1 MLKRFW
7 SDVSANIAVPA
18 VVGLL
23 GAATLVGGLA
33 DFMSVSSQRSEL
45 QQLADLAALNAVRE
59 LAIAK
64 DNPERIEFVASAYVA
79 STSGDPNIKANPT
92 ADPDARRL
100 SLTLTAPVKAS
111 FPGPFSSMKTISVT
125 SEAELLGEP
134 GNICLIG
141 LDGTRPETIEMSAN
155 ARITADGCSLYSN
168 STSSSSM
175 SVTVSAQVKA
185 EIACVAG
192 GFSGNKNLVNAD
204 VITDCPTVNDPLSGR
219 PVPFDNTNKKIVS
232 LISGHFM
239 DEGDREAE
247 GCDYFGVSLSSGETR
262 TLNPGVYCG
271 GITITGGTANLNS
284 GVYVMKDGSLT
295 VWQGGSITGTNVG
308 FFMTGPLS
316 TITFTGSST
325 VSLTAPKTGSM
336 AGMLFFEDPS
346 APVSTYHTIS
356 SDNARRL
363 VGTIYLPASKL
374 LIQGNDPIADQSEYT
389 IIVARVFELKEGPNL
404 VLKTDY
410 ALSDIPVPDGVGP
423 LKEMDARLVR

>member
-1 MLKRFW
+1 
-7 SDVSANIAVPA
+7 
-18 VVGLL
+18 
-23 GAATLVGGLA
+23 
-33 DFMSVSSQRSEL
+33 
-45 QQLADLAALNAVRE
+45 
-59 LAIAK
+59 
-64 DNPERIEFVASAYVA
+64 
-79 STSGDPNIKANPT
+79 
-92 ADPDARRL
+92 
-100 SLTLTAPVKAS
+100 
-111 FPGPFSSMKTISVT
+111 
-125 SEAELLGEP
+125 
-134 GNICLIG
+134 
-141 LDGTRPETIEMSAN
+141 
-155 ARITADGCSLYSN
+155 
-168 STSSSSM
+168 
-175 SVTVSAQVKA
+175 
-185 EIACVAG
+185 
-192 GFSGNKNLVNAD
+192 
-204 VITDCPTVNDPLSGR
+204 
-219 PVPFDNTNKKIVS
+219 
-232 LISGHFM
+232 
-239 DEGDREAE
+239 DREAE